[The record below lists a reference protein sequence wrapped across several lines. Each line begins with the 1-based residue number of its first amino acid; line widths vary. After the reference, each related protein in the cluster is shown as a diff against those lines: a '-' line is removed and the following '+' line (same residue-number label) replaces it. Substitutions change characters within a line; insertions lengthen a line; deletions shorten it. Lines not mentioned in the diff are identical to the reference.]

1 MNRLGLYTLDV
12 NYVAE
17 LAKADNKVMS
27 ISPQQQKEKR
37 PFVGVVVVYKDKKYC
52 IPLTSPKP
60 KHAKMKNGLDF
71 MKLSD
76 TNGKP
81 LGAMNLNNM
90 IPVDDR
96 LIKKIN
102 LIPISTNSPQDVMY
116 KNMLNDQLDWCNN
129 NRKSIIRKAINLY
142 QMITEKP
149 KVNPKLT
156 QRCCDF
162 KKLEAALEQYLI
174 AQGLE
179 QPKQQQQKYIIKKVS
194 EDEFNALKSS
204 GMNFQTAV
212 KDNQRVVRF
221 KAEYKEKVNNILQ
234 GLKNKNVL

>member
-102 LIPISTNSPQDVMY
+102 LIPISTDSPQDVMY

-142 QMITEKP
+142 QMITEY
-149 KVNPKLT
+149 
-156 QRCCDF
+156 Q
-162 KKLEAALEQYLI
+162 
-174 AQGLE
+174 
-179 QPKQQQQKYIIKKVS
+179 
-194 EDEFNALKSS
+194 
-204 GMNFQTAV
+204 FQLV
-212 KDNQRVVRF
+212 
-221 KAEYKEKVNNILQ
+221 
-234 GLKNKNVL
+234 